1 MAITDD
7 NTNTSADNAD
17 GGLDQYRSR
26 RSRYEHEEFGDRD
39 KANKAGAA
47 SPPPP
52 GPPPRTVYSKTE
64 IILSETTINDAAITA
79 MQGLAEAKVPIY
91 QRSGRLVRPASAELF
106 DAEGR
111 IVKTT
116 VLVELNATYLK
127 AVLAKYFTWKRKTRV
142 KEENGKIKNVWK
154 YVNPGWDVPNLIL
167 AMRGE
172 WPFPTVT
179 GILSAPTL
187 RADGTL
193 LNQEG
198 LDVRTGLLLI
208 NLPEMP
214 EVKEKP
220 SREEALEALKLLKE
234 LLKEFPFLD
243 EPSRVVALSL
253 VLSMMVRGALGQVPL
268 HLFTAPAAGS
278 GKSLLTDIA
287 SMIATGRRAAV
298 VAAASRLD
306 EQEKRIA
313 AAMLSGRPLVALD
326 NLTGVLTS
334 SLLCQAVS
342 QPVVAYRKM
351 GGDTEIDLECR
362 SVFAANG
369 NNIAIAGDLGRRT
382 LFARLDVEVE
392 KPWERAF
399 EQKPLEM
406 IARDRGRYIAAAL
419 TIPLAYLAAGSP
431 RRANTVANGFEEWTH
446 FVRDAL
452 VWLDEA
458 DVASTMNTARDGD
471 PDLQATLAMF
481 AAMTKAFGTGQDAAR
496 TAAQIIEA
504 SILSLDSKLSQQE
517 RLHDALEGITPAG
530 TKQIS
535 AHQLGSWLRAA
546 KGQIVGGMRL
556 CKNEDR
562 TSTGMWW
569 IEKAKE

>member
-1 MAITDD
+1 
-7 NTNTSADNAD
+7 
-17 GGLDQYRSR
+17 
-26 RSRYEHEEFGDRD
+26 
-39 KANKAGAA
+39 
-47 SPPPP
+47 
-52 GPPPRTVYSKTE
+52 
-64 IILSETTINDAAITA
+64 
-79 MQGLAEAKVPIY
+79 
-91 QRSGRLVRPASAELF
+91 
-106 DAEGR
+106 
-111 IVKTT
+111 
-116 VLVELNATYLK
+116 
-127 AVLAKYFTWKRKTRV
+127 
-142 KEENGKIKNVWK
+142 
-154 YVNPGWDVPNLIL
+154 
-167 AMRGE
+167 MRGD

-179 GILSAPTL
+179 GILQAPTL

-198 LDVRTGLLLI
+198 LDVQTGLLLV
-208 NLPEMP
+208 NLPAMP
-214 EVKEKP
+214 EGLKEKP

-243 EPSRVVALSL
+243 EPSKVVALSL
-253 VLSMMVRGALGQVPL
+253 IISMVVRGALGQVPL

-278 GKSLLTDIA
+278 GKSLLTDIV

-298 VAAASRLD
+298 VAAASRVD

-351 GGDTEIDLECR
+351 GGDKEIELDCR

-382 LFARLDVEVE
+382 LFSRLDAKME
-392 KPWERAF
+392 KPWEKEF
-399 EQKPLEM
+399 ERKPLEM

-431 RRANTVANGFEEWTH
+431 RRANTVANGFEEWMH

-458 DVASTMNTARDGD
+458 DVASTMNTARNED

-481 AAMTKAFGTGQDAAR
+481 AAMAVQFGTGQGAAR
-496 TAAQIIEA
+496 TAAQIIEE
-504 SILSLDSKLSQQE
+504 SKMSLDSKLDQVE
-517 RLHDALEGITPAG
+517 RLHAALEGITPAG
-530 TKQIS
+530 TKEIS
-535 AHQLGSWLRAA
+535 AHRLGSWLREA

-556 CKNEDR
+556 CNETDR
-562 TSTGMWW
+562 TSTAMWW
-569 IEKAKE
+569 IEKAKEQ

>member
-7 NTNTSADNAD
+7 NPTPSDDNTVV
-17 GGLDQYRSR
+17 GIDQFKSR
-26 RSRYEHEEFGDRD
+26 GNEESKEKD
-39 KANKAGAA
+39 KASKAGAA
-47 SPPPP
+47 
-52 GPPPRTVYSKTE
+52 PPRPPRGTVYSKPE
-64 IILSETTINDAAITA
+64 IILSQTTINEAAITA
-79 MQGLAEAKVPIY
+79 MQGLAAIKVPIY
-91 QRSGRLVRPASAELF
+91 QRSGRLVRPASADLI

-127 AVLAKYFTWKRKTRV
+127 SVLAKYFIWRRKTRV
-142 KEENGKIKNVWK
+142 KEENGKIKTDWA
-154 YVNPGWDVPNLIL
+154 YVSPGWDVPELIM
-167 AMRGE
+167 AMRGD
-172 WPFPTVT
+172 WPFPTIT

-198 LDVRTGLLLI
+198 LDVQTGLLLT
-208 NLPEMP
+208 NLPAMP

-220 SREEALEALKLLKE
+220 SRKEALEALKLLKE

-243 EPSRVVALSL
+243 DASRVVALSL
-253 VLSMMVRGALGQVPL
+253 ILSMVVRGALRQVPL

-278 GKSLLTDIA
+278 GKSLLTDIV

-351 GGDTEIDLECR
+351 GGDKEIELDCR

-382 LFARLDVEVE
+382 LFARLDAGME
-392 KPWERAF
+392 KPWEKEF

-431 RRANTVANGFEEWTH
+431 RRANTVANGFEEWME

-452 VWLDEA
+452 VWLGEA

-481 AAMTKAFGTGQDAAR
+481 AAMAEAFGMGQGAAR

-504 SILSLDSKLSQQE
+504 SIDLGVPSDRMG
-517 RLHDALEGITPAG
+517 RLREALEGITPVG
-530 TKQIS
+530 TKEIS
-535 AHQLGSWLRAA
+535 AYRLGLWLRGAH
-546 KGQIVGGMRL
+546 GQIVGDMRL
-556 CKNEDR
+556 CNETDR
-562 TSTGMWW
+562 TSTARWW
-569 IEKAKE
+569 IEKVKEVPKCG